1 MSARGFIFAS
11 RQSTSGLKRYVL
23 KVPIPELPIRS
34 RILSDLFFTEEE

>member
-23 KVPIPELPIRS
+23 KVPIPELGQFAIPRVS
-34 RILSDLFFTEEE
+34 SFEARR